1 MNALS
6 SRFPLRLTLTALALL
21 LPTRVLLADAIYTT
35 EAAFNAATAHPTTIN
50 FSTCAGCFIP
60 YTTYTDSGTGT
71 AFSIATAK
79 MLLTSA
85 DYYGAGTYPKDF
97 LIETNGAE
105 AVANVLT
112 VTPPAS
118 FSAIGLDLGSYD
130 GGTFVATLSD
140 GTAFTITPPEFDNLS
155 FFGFTSTSPITSFTL
170 SIPAGSSFVL
180 DQVVLAGN
188 VPEPT
193 PGAMVGIALAVAGL
207 FGGLKKWRSNLY
219 IKC

>member
-1 MNALS
+1 MS
-6 SRFPLRLTLTALALL
+6 SFSTRHLLALALL
-21 LPTRVLLADAIYTT
+21 LPTPVLLADAIYTN

-60 YTTYTDSGTGT
+60 YTTYTDAGTGT

-79 MLLTSA
+79 MLVTSA
-85 DYYGAGTYPKDF
+85 DLYGAGTYPKDF

-105 AVANVLT
+105 AVPNVLT
-112 VTPPAS
+112 VTPPAGS
-118 FSAIGLDLGSYD
+118 SAIGLDLGSYD
-130 GGTFVATLSD
+130 GGSFVATLSD
-140 GTAFTITPPEFDNLS
+140 GTAFTITPPQFDNLN

-180 DQVVLAGN
+180 DQVVLADT

-193 PGAMVGIALAVAGL
+193 PGVMVGTALAVAVSFRRL
-207 FGGLKKWRSNLY
+207 RKLRRR
-219 IKC
+219 